1 MNISIDHKDDLNAV
15 ITVNVDKNDYAP
27 RVEKALKNYQK
38 RANIPG
44 FRPGKAPMGMIQKMY
59 GSAVL
64 VDEVNNFTSDALN
77 NYLKENALEVL
88 GQPVLS
94 TDNENYDWTTTEDF
108 EFRFDIGLSPKFDLN
123 ISKNDYFVKHVP
135 AIDEDLVSKEVE
147 RSRQRYGNQVSAE
160 IAEANDMLTIEA
172 KELTDEKTVLEGGVQ
187 AEFPI
192 LLSAIKHEATQKA
205 FIGQKTGATV
215 TADIFEVFDHNGTE
229 ISTVLKI
236 NKETVNDLHKTFSFE
251 VKEIKRQESA
261 VMNQEFFDK
270 VYGENAVK
278 TEEEFRAKVKEELKQ
293 FYASEADHALEHE
306 LFDALLAK
314 HSISLP
320 DSFLK
325 RWLMDRHPDK
335 FTSDN
340 VDSKYEPEAKY
351 LRSTLFQEKVIANQ
365 ELKIEDQDLLNASV
379 NYTKR
384 MFFGYNMNIPVSDYL
399 ETYAKEQLKDQNYRS
414 RMLNMAIETKV
425 INALKNMVTI
435 EEKELPIDDF
445 FKKMKEHSDRHHQQH
460 EHAHEHEHEHEHS
473 HEGAHSH

>member
-15 ITVNVDKNDYAP
+15 LTVNVTKTDYAP

-64 VDEVNNFTSDALN
+64 VDEVNNFTSEVLN
-77 NYLKENALEVL
+77 NYLKENALEIL

-94 TDNENYDWTTTEDF
+94 ADNENYDWTVTEDF
-108 EFRFDIGLSPKFDLN
+108 KFRFDIGLSPKFDLN

-135 AIDEDLVSKEVE
+135 TIDEDLISKEVE
-147 RSRQRYGNQVSAE
+147 RSRQRYGNQVSVD
-160 IAEANDMLTIEA
+160 IAEANDILTVDA
-172 KELTDEKTVLEGGVQ
+172 KELNEEGTFWEGGVQ

-192 LLSAIKHEATQKA
+192 LLSAIKHEATQKT
-205 FIGQKTGATV
+205 FLGQKSGALV
-215 TADIFEVFDHNGTE
+215 TADIFEVFDNNTTE

-236 NKETVNDLHKTFSFE
+236 SKETVTDLHRLFSFT
-251 VKEIKRQESA
+251 VIEIKRQELA
-261 VMNQEFFDK
+261 EMNQEFFDK
-270 VYGENAVK
+270 VYGENSVK
-278 TEEEFRAKVKEELKQ
+278 TEGEFRAKVKEELKQ

-306 LFDALLAK
+306 LFDAMLAK

-325 RWLMDRHPDK
+325 RWLIDRHPDK
-335 FTSDN
+335 FTPDTVDN
-340 VDSKYEPEAKY
+340 KYEPEAKY
-351 LRSTLFQEKVIANQ
+351 LRSTLFQEKVIADQ
-365 ELKIEDQDLLNASV
+365 GLKIEDPDLLNASV

-435 EEKELPIDDF
+435 EEKELLIDDF
-445 FKKMKEHSDRHHQQH
+445 FKKMKEHSNLHHQQH
-460 EHAHEHEHEHEHS
+460 EHVHNHEHQHEHS
-473 HEGAHSH
+473 HEGVHSH